1 MKKIFKGKVW
11 KFGDCID
18 SGNIKGVMAGIDPD
32 FHKKVQ
38 LGDVIVAGINFGMG
52 SSAEDAPRSLRDAG
66 VERMYGLPGGEILA
80 FIEAAR
86 KVGIEFVLVRH
97 EAVAAFMADVSGQI
111 ARKPAIC
118 VSTLG
123 PGAEI
128 SRISI
133 PEEAP
138 LHQALL
144 GLVSGPKRMTCG
156 APKRSPPSPRC
167 FLRSSR
173 SKRPSACTSEHS

>member
-66 VERMYGLPGGEILA
+66 VAAILAESISNIYLRTLINLGLPAIECSGISSFVEEGDELEVDLEAGTVRNVNRGVSKKFPPFSDHALAILEKGGL
-80 FIEAAR
+80 
-86 KVGIEFVLVRH
+86 
-97 EAVAAFMADVSGQI
+97 
-111 ARKPAIC
+111 
-118 VSTLG
+118 
-123 PGAEI
+123 
-128 SRISI
+128 I
-133 PEEAP
+133 PY
-138 LHQALL
+138 
-144 GLVSGPKRMTCG
+144 
-156 APKRSPPSPRC
+156 
-167 FLRSSR
+167 LRSSVGNR
-173 SKRPSACTSEHS
+173 TARG